1 MHSVT
6 LGKLLNLCKL
16 LFPLLSNFRTE
27 KYQIEKYLVFHLTQH
42 VYFVHLET
50 EDSTGF
56 SFLLLFSCVF

>member
-6 LGKLLNLCKL
+6 LGKLLKLCKL

-27 KYQIEKYLVFHLTQH
+27 KYQIEKYIVFHLTQH

-50 EDSTGF
+50 ED
-56 SFLLLFSCVF
+56 